1 MNRSYS
7 AAVTW
12 TDGIRRLR
20 ALDPRIVDGALA
32 AVLAAGAA
40 AQLVQQ
46 GQHGPLRWLAVMGTV
61 LPLPARRRFPLAC
74 FWVMFACALLS
85 LQPPTYAGYAALFL
99 AVYGLGAYS
108 TRRVLAFASPIA
120 SAIIL
125 GVAGALAGP
134 PGWFLQ
140 VPAGLAELTLGLALL
155 LLGYSIRQLQDRAGR
170 LERERELATR
180 VAVADERGRLAR
192 ELHDVVAHSVSV
204 MLVQAGAARRAIER
218 RPEAAG
224 EALLEVERNG
234 REALGELRRML
245 DVLTEEGGEPSLT
258 PQPGLE
264 QLGPLADRMAAAGLP
279 VVVRYE
285 GVSRP
290 LSPGVDLTAYRVV
303 QEALT
308 NSLKYAKGARTEVL
322 VEFGARDLRVE
333 VLDSGGSVATEPG
346 SSGRGL
352 VGMRER
358 VSAYGGDLQTGG
370 RPEGG
375 FAVRARL
382 PLESG

>member
-1 MNRSYS
+1 M
-7 AAVTW
+7 TW
-12 TDGIRRLR
+12 TEGIRRLR
-20 ALDPRIVDGALA
+20 AVDPRLADGALA
-32 AVLAAGAA
+32 ALLAGGAA
-40 AQLVQQ
+40 AQLVQE

-61 LPLPARRRFPLAC
+61 LPLVVRRRFPLAC
-74 FWVMFACALLS
+74 FWVIFACALLS
-85 LQPPTYAGYAALFL
+85 LQPPTYAGYAAAFL

-108 TRRVLAFASPIA
+108 TRRVLAFASPVAAAIA
-120 SAIIL
+120 LA
-125 GVAGALAGP
+125 VAAALAGP
-134 PGWFLQ
+134 PPWFLE
-140 VPAGLAELTLGLALL
+140 VPAWLAELTLGLALL
-155 LLGYSIRQLQDRAGR
+155 FLGYAIRQLQGRAGR

-180 VAVADERGRLAR
+180 VAVADERARLAR

-204 MLVQAGAARRAIER
+204 MLVQAGAARRAVER
-218 RPEAAG
+218 RPDATG

-245 DVLTEEGGEPSLT
+245 DVLTEEGGEPSLA

-264 QLGPLADRMAAAGLP
+264 QLGPLAERMAAAGLP
-279 VVVRYE
+279 VAVRYE
-285 GVSRP
+285 GTSRP
-290 LSPGVDLTAYRVV
+290 LSPGVDLTAYRIV

-308 NSLKYAKGARTEVL
+308 NSLKYAKGARTEVV
-322 VEFGARDLRVE
+322 VEFGARELRVE
-333 VLDSGGSVATEPG
+333 VVDSGGSAAAEAG

-382 PLESG
+382 PLEPG